1 MTDDKRAF
9 ELHDLALS
17 AVRAMGT
24 PASDEGALVM
34 ECKLGQIV
42 IRYWPK
48 QRWLDV
54 ICNGRVLTVEQWGR
68 CPTNSAVHPRR
79 LGNQIGQGSKYR
91 RLISQQMKRNQR
103 SGRR

>member
-17 AVRAMGT
+17 VVRAMGK
-24 PASDEGALVM
+24 PASDGGALVM
-34 ECKLGQIV
+34 ECKLGQLV

-54 ICNGRVLTVEQWGR
+54 ICNGRVLTVEQWAGALQIVR
-68 CPTNSAVHPRR
+68 YIPGGWETR
-79 LGNQIGQGSKYR
+79 LARAANIAA
-91 RLISQQMKRNQR
+91 
-103 SGRR
+103 